1 MGDPVFVGFHK
12 QRFNVKGQ
20 VNRVYNILSL
30 PSLQLNTRFVK
41 VGRAMNATQQLS
53 VRQRQGKL
61 LNALRGGTGAGT
73 ASASVAGSM
82 DASATVAIQSLPRT
96 TAWSHAGLYMG
107 EAGVQLSG
115 QRLLVQAGAYV
126 SGFAT
131 VQLDGKELPV
141 SSDATLLMDGSSIWR
156 PTSSVVKI
164 RTTEVQFELRNS
176 DHFLNLHSAQLAE
189 QAVAQL
195 DHIDGLLGQ
204 TADQDWKTQSKSKAF
219 VQHLEQDF
227 MLSQGADELWSTV
240 FEHNRYIAIDSTS

>member
-1 MGDPVFVGFHK
+1 MFVGFHK

-20 VNRVYNILSL
+20 ANRVYNILSL
-30 PSLQLNTRFVK
+30 PLLQLNTRFVEVK
-41 VGRAMNATQQLS
+41 RAMNATQQLS

-61 LNALRGGTGAGT
+61 LSALRAGATAGTGGD
-73 ASASVAGSM
+73 SRGSI
-82 DASATVAIQSLPRT
+82 DAATTVAVYSLPST

-126 SGFAT
+126 SGFTA
-131 VQLDGKELPV
+131 VRLDGEQLPV
-141 SSDATLLMDGSSIWR
+141 SSDAVVLMDGSSIWR

-164 RTTEVQFELRNS
+164 RTPEVQFELRNS
-176 DHFLNLHSAQLAE
+176 DHFINLHSAQLVE

-204 TADQDWKTQSKSKAF
+204 TADQDWKTHSRSKAF

-227 MLSQGADELWSTV
+227 MLPQGTDELWSTA
-240 FEHNRYIAIDSTS
+240 FEHNRYIEKVNTS